1 MVIYITQKIKITLS
15 DLGRSRSRSLP
26 SSALACPHFAVQSM
40 AAGCEKGFVKCFLK
54 VPLAS
59 LGSMAV
65 VVQPNGLW
73 NSQKTF
79 YKTCFTSCRLRLR
92 WFQLLFNQSINF
104 QLPRLYSNSA
114 GNEKTDNNLDGCD
127 QCAPIQTLFHTG
139 P

>member
-1 MVIYITQKIKITLS
+1 
-15 DLGRSRSRSLP
+15 
-26 SSALACPHFAVQSM
+26 M

-127 QCAPIQTLFHTG
+127 QSAPIQTLFHTG
-139 P
+139 PLTLVIAGVLVLTFAGPYRPADDGC